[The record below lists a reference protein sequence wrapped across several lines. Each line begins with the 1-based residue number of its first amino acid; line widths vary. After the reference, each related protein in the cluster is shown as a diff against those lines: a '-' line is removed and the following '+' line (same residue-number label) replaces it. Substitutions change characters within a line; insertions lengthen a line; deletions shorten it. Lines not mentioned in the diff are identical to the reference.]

1 MYLTSTTEGTLIAL
15 VSCIIASRLIAYLSF
30 RSIDSSKGVNM
41 NKTQFFLLIIG
52 CITESLW
59 AYLVGVLSASGINL
73 TSFEGDVLVKYI
85 KTRHGVSGVG
95 GSNPLMPTRIP

>member
-1 MYLTSTTEGTLIAL
+1 MCNTLKIVYLTSTTEGISTFIAL
-15 VSCIIASRLIAYLSF
+15 VFCIIASRLIAYLSF

-73 TSFEGDVLVKYI
+73 TSFEEDVLVKYI
-85 KTRHGVSGVG
+85 NIHHWGVG
-95 GSNPLMPTRIP
+95 